1 MHDNF
6 VSKGGLD
13 ENLCLVLGWVILG
26 CSQPTKQSHD

>member
-13 ENLCLVLGWVILG
+13 EKFMLSTRMGNLRL
-26 CSQPTKQSHD
+26 QPTN